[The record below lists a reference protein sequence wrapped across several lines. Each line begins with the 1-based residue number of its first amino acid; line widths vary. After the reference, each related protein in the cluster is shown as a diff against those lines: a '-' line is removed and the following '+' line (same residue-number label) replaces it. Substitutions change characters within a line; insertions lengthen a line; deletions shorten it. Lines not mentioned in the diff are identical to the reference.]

1 MKFIKVSMPIM
12 IILILF
18 LIGIV
23 VISPFITIWSLNTL
37 FALDIDYTIW
47 TWLAMVW
54 LSMVTFGGII
64 SVIRKRDDK

>member
-1 MKFIKVSMPIM
+1 MKTD
-12 IILILF
+12 ILTILVLIPV

-23 VISPFITIWSLNTL
+23 IVSPFITIWSLNTL
-37 FALDIDYTIW
+37 FALGIGYTIW

-64 SVIRKRDDK
+64 SVVRKNGDR

>member
-1 MKFIKVSMPIM
+1 MKLLRTSMPVM

-37 FALDIDYTIW
+37 FALGIEYTIW
-47 TWLAMVW
+47 SWLAMVW

>member
-1 MKFIKVSMPIM
+1 MKTN
-12 IILILF
+12 ILIMLVLIPI

-23 VISPFITIWSLNTL
+23 IVSPFITIWSLNTL
-37 FALDIDYTIW
+37 FALSIGYTIW

-64 SVIRKRDDK
+64 SVVRKNGDR